1 MAPAT
6 ASPSERHTDC
16 DWLDLDTLLDVRRCW
31 VVDFLVS
38 EHLLAAKRV
47 DERCP
52 ASTRGTA
59 DHQTELNTLL
69 DILLS
74 ARLVKRLEHG

>member
-1 MAPAT
+1 MAIAL
-6 ASPSERHTDC
+6 SSRQRTDC
-16 DWLDLDTLLDVRRCW
+16 DGLDLDALLNMCSCW
-31 VVDFLVS
+31 VVDLLVS
-38 EHLLAAKRV
+38 EHLLAAKGV
-47 DERCP
+47 DEGCP

-74 ARLVKRLEHG
+74 ARLVKRL